1 MTKVLTLRQK
11 TIKINCWGMYEFI
24 RGTVVERNPASLIIE
39 SGGIGYFINISLNT
53 YSKLSPKKEELLF
66 LHLAIRE
73 DAHILYGFAD
83 KEERTLFRNLISVNG
98 VGASTAMLMLSSL
111 NPDEIATAVTTENVN
126 VLKGVKGIGAKT
138 AQRIIIDLK
147 DKLGKI
153 HETDQILLSPNNTIR
168 NESLSALVMLG
179 FVKRDAEK
187 IVTKIIQEQPESTV
201 ESVIKQALKR
211 L

>member
-1 MTKVLTLRQK
+1 MF
-11 TIKINCWGMYEFI
+11 EFI
-24 RGTVVERNPASLIIE
+24 RGTVADLNPASIVLE
-39 SGGIGYFINISLNT
+39 AGGVGYFINISLST
-53 YSKLSPKKEELLF
+53 YSKFNGKKEVKILT
-66 LHLAIRE
+66 HQVVRD

-83 KEERTLFRNLISVNG
+83 RSERDLFRNLISVSG
-98 VGASTAMLMLSSL
+98 VGASTAIMMLSSL
-111 NPDEIATAVTTENVN
+111 NTDEIVAAVSTENVT

-153 HETDQILLSPNNTIR
+153 TETSQILLSPDNTIR

-179 FVKRDAEK
+179 FAKKEAEK
-187 IVTKIIQEQPESTV
+187 TVTKLLQEQPGATV

>member
-1 MTKVLTLRQK
+1 
-11 TIKINCWGMYEFI
+11 MYEFI
-24 RGTVVERNPASLIIE
+24 RGIIIERSPASIVIE
-39 SGGIGYFINISLNT
+39 AGGIGYFVNISLNT
-53 YSKLSPKKEELLF
+53 YSKLSPKKEEVLF
-66 LHLAIRE
+66 MHQVVRD

-83 KEERTLFRNLISVNG
+83 KDERGLFRNLISVNG
-98 VGASTAMLMLSSL
+98 VGPSTAIVMLSSL
-111 NPDEIATAVTTENVN
+111 NPDEIASAVTTENVA
-126 VLKGVKGIGAKT
+126 VLKAVKGIGAKT

-147 DKLGKI
+147 DKLGKT
-153 HETDQILLSPNNTIR
+153 HETDQILVSPNNTIR

-187 IVTKIIQEQPESTV
+187 IVSKILQEQPDTTV